1 MTDYVVRKG
10 GYFYRPN
17 AAGYTVSIFEAGRWP
32 KEEADKY
39 AAGCDGV
46 TVHRADEFIPIGDGL
61 VSALKAC
68 GVDE

>member
-17 AAGYTVSIFEAGRWP
+17 AAGYTASVFEAGRWS

-39 AAGCDGV
+39 AAGCEGV
-46 TVHRADEFIPIGDGL
+46 TVHRADEFGTLREGL
-61 VSALKAC
+61 ISALKKY